1 VTTPPSV
8 RVQPRA
14 EDGDLRRTPRAPRPR
29 AGYDVWRWCL
39 AAGYV
44 VLVVVALVVGARPAS
59 WTEVQAAVS
68 SGAVADVRVASA
80 PDDGSLQRRQ
90 QVTWREGLVQRRA
103 EVTVVPP
110 TANVD
115 WVSAPPTTIERD
127 AGEELQALAPGLRVE
142 RASGSFDGSA
152 SFWGRVMPFPAAVT
166 VSLLLGWA
174 CWLGLLVHGPAPW
187 RATRWAWF
195 WVSWAPGGVV
205 AFLLL
210 AGPTPGVP
218 VPRRPA
224 RRLTGGWAL
233 LLSLVLAPLLG
244 DLLGLRG

>member
-1 VTTPPSV
+1 VTTPTADEAQ
-8 RVQPRA
+8 RRA
-14 EDGDLRRTPRAPRPR
+14 EDGDLRRVPRAPRPR
-29 AGYDVWRWCL
+29 TGYDTWRWCL
-39 AAGYV
+39 AGGYA

-59 WTEVQAAVS
+59 WAEVRTAVS

-80 PDDGSLQRRQ
+80 PDDGSLLRSQ

-110 TANVD
+110 TATVD
-115 WVSAPPTTIERD
+115 WVSTPPTTISRD
-127 AGEELQALAPGLRVE
+127 AGEELRALAPGLRVE
-142 RASGSFDGSA
+142 RTSGTFDGSA
-152 SFWGRVMPFPAAVT
+152 SFWGRVMPLPAAVT
-166 VSLLLGWA
+166 AALLLGWA

-195 WVSWAPGGVV
+195 WLSWVPGGVL
-205 AFLLL
+205 AFFLL

-218 VPRRPA
+218 APRRPA

-233 LLSLVLAPLLG
+233 LLSFVLAPVVG
-244 DLLGLRG
+244 SLLGLPA